1 MCCMLILK
9 KSLRGVK
16 LDSEERERK
25 ERERVG
31 EALAAS
37 SNKHVQVLVSRST
50 TLALT
55 FPNAKTKKKS
65 LFSPLYFDVEVVT
78 NISKRW
84 LVLS

>member
-1 MCCMLILK
+1 MLILK

-25 ERERVG
+25 EREREGGSV
-31 EALAAS
+31 S